1 MGSGISIF
9 RFRGIE
15 VVIDGT
21 WFIIFFLVVVGLGG
35 YWFPEEYPGLGVVGR
50 WSLATLVALAVF
62 ASVLLHEFSHSLV
75 AQGMGMEINRIVL
88 FVFGGVAQIKG
99 EPPDA
104 RSELLIAA
112 AGPACSIVLGGAFM
126 TASVLVGDLAGPSVQ
141 GALWYLGY
149 VNLVLVVFNMVP
161 GFPLDGGRILRAV
174 LWGRWGDLRRAT
186 GVVSTIGK
194 GFAYVLIGLGFLGL
208 LAGVLVQG
216 LFFIFIGMFLHQAAA
231 SGYQQVALREGLS
244 GTAVSD
250 LMTPDPVTVPG
261 HLTLEDLVDEY
272 FFHHRFAAFPVVREE
287 ELVGVITINH
297 VKEHP
302 REEWASTSV
311 QAAMT
316 SLEGVP
322 TLAPSDDA
330 YEAMMRMMD
339 SDIGRMPVVAGGRVV
354 GIVSRSDIVGFVR
367 TRTQLG
373 ELGA

>member
-1 MGSGISIF
+1 MSGFSIF

-35 YWFPEEYPGLGVVGR
+35 HWFPQEYPGLGTAGR
-50 WSLATLVALAVF
+50 WILATLVALAVF

-112 AGPACSIVLGGAFM
+112 AGPACSVVLGVVFLGAS
-126 TASVLVGDLAGPSVQ
+126 ALVGGAAGPGVQ

-149 VNLVLVVFNMVP
+149 VNLVLVAFNMVP
-161 GFPLDGGRILRAV
+161 GFPLDGGRILRAI

-208 LAGVLVQG
+208 LRGALINGG
-216 LFFIFIGMFLHQAAA
+216 FFIFIGMFLYQAAA

-244 GTAVSD
+244 GTAVAD
-250 LMTPDPVTVPG
+250 LMTPDPVTVPA
-261 HLTLEDLVDEY
+261 HLTLQDLVDHY
-272 FFHHRFAAFPVVREE
+272 FFRHRFAAFPVEREE
-287 ELVGVITINH
+287 SLVGMITINL
-297 VKEHP
+297 VKEVD
-302 REEWASTSV
+302 REEWETTSV
-311 QAAMT
+311 QAAMIPI
-316 SLEGVP
+316 EGVP
-322 TLAPSDDA
+322 LLEPSDDA
-330 YEAMMRMMD
+330 YEAMIRMME
-339 SDIGRMPVVAGGRVV
+339 SEVGRMPVVAGGRVV
-354 GIVSRSDIVGFVR
+354 GIVSRSDIAGFVR
-367 TRTQLG
+367 TRTELG
-373 ELGA
+373 EIPA